1 MSSLPECKRCGVYVH
16 GGPCYCERC
25 GSIEN
30 VVQLQ
35 DEIASLRS
43 RLEHRERLLWSP
55 INERFMEGVMREAG
69 HQVARWG
76 EDHDF
81 GKEPEDWL
89 FLIGYLAGKACKASR
104 EGNQEKALHHT
115 ISTAAVCANWHAH
128 IKGEETTFRPG
139 HGPEKSSELD
149 SEGGGDE

>member
-1 MSSLPECKRCGVYVH
+1 MGDLTPQHALDEITRLEGQVA
-16 GGPCYCERC
+16 
-25 GSIEN
+25 N
-30 VVQLQ
+30 QD

-43 RLEHRERLLWSP
+43 RLERAENLLWSP

-76 EDHDF
+76 VDHDA
-81 GKEPEDWL
+81 GKEPEEWL
-89 FLIGYLAGKACKASR
+89 FLGGHLMSKACMYAR
-104 EGNQEKALHHT
+104 LGNAEKAMHHT
-115 ISTAAVCANWHAH
+115 ISAAAVCANWHAH

-139 HGPEKSSELD
+139 LGPEKSSELE